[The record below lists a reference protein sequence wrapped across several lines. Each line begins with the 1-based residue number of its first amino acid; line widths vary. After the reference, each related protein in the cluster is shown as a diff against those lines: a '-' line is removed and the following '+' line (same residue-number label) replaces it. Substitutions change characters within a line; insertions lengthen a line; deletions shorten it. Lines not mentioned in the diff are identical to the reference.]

1 MSRAWDFFT
10 WFFLILMHYF
20 SYYMFC
26 LPRKQKSLFL
36 PHTTRTPW
44 NWDSDLE
51 VLKMHFPFAL
61 QGIKQKECIRVS
73 SMSIVPKLRAR
84 VVFEAGLPRNVQTGY
99 PRLKLLNYTGR
110 DSWNTPD
117 TFLMLLSCVGNCYIC
132 HREVFAH
139 TSSWEEQPA
148 WWQAGKEKSGLQ
160 VNQLLCRLGSMQ

>member
-61 QGIKQKECIRVS
+61 QGIKQKECIQVS

-99 PRLKLLNYTGR
+99 PRLKLLNCTGR

-117 TFLMLLSCVGNCYIC
+117 TFLMLLACVGNCYIC